1 MAVKIRLK
9 RMGAKKRPFYRIVVA
24 DSRFPRDGRFI
35 EEVGYYNP
43 IEKPAVVKIDRDLAM
58 KWLNNGAIP
67 TDTVRDIFIKEGV
80 MKEFHESK
88 MTKKTST
95 KKAGK

>member
-1 MAVKIRLK
+1 MAVKLRLK
-9 RMGAKKRPFYRIVVA
+9 RMGSKKRPFYRFVAA

-43 IEKPAVVKIDRDLAM
+43 VSTPAEIKIDREKAI

-67 TDTVRDIFIKEGV
+67 TDTVRSIFSKEGI
-80 MKEFHESK
+80 MKEFHEQK
-88 MTKKTST
+88 MSSNKKE
-95 KKAGK
+95 A